1 MKIRIIGLLTL
12 LIAIVSCQDKPQR
25 LTDQVNTFIGTG
37 GHGHTYPGAATP
49 FGMVQLSPD
58 TRLEGWDGCGGYH
71 YTDSIVYGFSHTHLS
86 GTGIS
91 DYGDVLFM
99 PTSGEIML
107 DNGYKTSPD
116 KGYASRFNHDKEH
129 AEPGYYE
136 VQLADYDID
145 VALTVTPRAGFH
157 KYTFNKEGQS
167 NVILDLEHR
176 DVLTDVSFEIVDE
189 QTIRGSRV
197 SKAWAQEQHLYFY
210 AKFSKPF
217 IKDSVSISK
226 LDDKEVVTKAAFT
239 FDLSK
244 GDELLLKVG
253 ISAVDIEGAKKN
265 LEAEI
270 PDWDF
275 EGVKKSASD
284 TWEKRLSKITVEGG
298 SQDERTIF
306 YTAMYHSLLNPNL
319 YSDVDGRY
327 RGMDMSIH
335 KKDEPQYTVFS
346 LWDTFRATHPL
357 FTIIEQDKTNEFINT
372 FLDQY
377 EKGGIL
383 PIWELAGNYTG
394 CMIGYH
400 SIPVITDAYA
410 KGIKG
415 YDVDKAFEAMKYS
428 ATRDKLGLDALKA
441 QGYIPADHE
450 HESVSKTLEY
460 AYDDWCIAYVAK
472 QMGREEDAANF
483 FKRGQHYKNIFDP
496 TTGFMRAKMN
506 GSWFKPFD
514 PAEVNFNYTEAN
526 SWQYSLFAPQD
537 ISGLINLYGG
547 EAAFEKQLD
556 ELFETESDLSGRHQV
571 DITGLI
577 GQYAHGNEPSHHM
590 AYLYNYVGKP
600 WKTQQRVDQI
610 MKTMYTNTP
619 DGLSGNEDCGQM
631 SSWYVLSAM
640 GFYPVTP
647 GLPYYT
653 LGTPAFDKVTINL
666 ENGNTFEI
674 VANGRNSESFY
685 IQSASL
691 NGSDFKTSFLNHE
704 DIMEGGTLT
713 FEMGAEANQ
722 QWFEK
727 HPVASIDEHKVTPV
741 PFFLTDSKTFT
752 DSLQVTLGCADS
764 TAQLFYAIHDD
775 GKESDLDFKAYE
787 KPIILKDTKHITAY
801 ALKGDVKSFEVTA
814 DYLKVEG
821 GRSIALEAEYANQYA
836 AGGPDA
842 LINYLRGGH
851 SYQAGD
857 WQGFQGQDLVATVD
871 LGGEKPVKEISMGF
885 LQDIKSW
892 IWYPTEITFEVST
905 DGENYQILPTIK
917 NDFPDDQYG
926 SFTRDFSVSVNST
939 IRYIKVTAKNY
950 GECPEWHLGH
960 GGKSWLFADE
970 IVVE

>member
-1 MKIRIIGLLTL
+1 MKIRIIGFLTL
-12 LIAIVSCQDKPQR
+12 LIAIASCQDNPQR

-107 DNGYKTSPD
+107 DNGYKMSPD
-116 KGYASRFNHDKEH
+116 KGYASRFSHDKEH

-189 QTIRGSRV
+189 QTIKGSRV

-217 IKDSVSISK
+217 IKDSVSIRK
-226 LDDKEVVTKAAFT
+226 LDDKEVATKAAFT

-244 GDELLLKVG
+244 GDDLLLKVG
-253 ISAVDIEGAKKN
+253 ISAVDTEGAKKN
-265 LEAEI
+265 LETEI

-275 EGVKKSASD
+275 EGVKESASD

-327 RGMDMSIH
+327 RGMDMGIH
-335 KKDEPQYTVFS
+335 KKEEPQYTVFS

-460 AYDDWCIAYVAK
+460 AYDDWCIAYMAK

-483 FKRGQHYKNIFDP
+483 FKRGQYYKNIFDP

-556 ELFETESDLSGRHQV
+556 ELFETKSDLSGRHQV

-600 WKTQQRVDQI
+600 WKTQQRIDQI

-631 SSWYVLSAM
+631 SSWYVLSAV

-653 LGTPAFDKVTINL
+653 LGTPVFDKVTINL

-674 VANGRNSESFY
+674 VAKGRTSESFY

-691 NGSDFKTSFLNHE
+691 NGGDFKASFLNHE
-704 DIMEGGTLT
+704 DIMKGGTLT

-722 QWFEK
+722 RWFEK
-727 HPVASIDEHKVTPV
+727 HPVASIDEYKVTPV

-752 DSLQVTLGCADS
+752 DSLQITLGCADS
-764 TAQLFYAIHDD
+764 TAQLFYALHD
-775 GKESDLDFKAYE
+775 GKESDLEFKAYE
-787 KPIILKDTKHITAY
+787 KPVILKDTKHITAY
-801 ALKGDVKSFEVTA
+801 ALKGDVKSFEITA

-821 GRSIALEAEYANQYA
+821 GRSITLEAEYANQYA

-871 LGGEKPVKEISMGF
+871 LGREKQVKEISMGF

-892 IWYPTEITFEVST
+892 IWYPTEITFEVSN
-905 DGENYQILPTIK
+905 DGENFQILPTIK
-917 NDFPDDQYG
+917 NDFPDNQYG
-926 SFTRDFSVSVNST
+926 SFTRDFSVAVNST